1 MDIIK
6 PKHWHQRKKSIERL
20 PLSNQCLKPNHQG
33 KIKTAIEE
41 HQEQS
46 NHVRIAKEKE
56 VGVSF
61 THEF

>member
-20 PLSNQCLKPNHQG
+20 PLSNQSLKPNHQG

-46 NHVRIAKEKE
+46 NHV
-56 VGVSF
+56 
-61 THEF
+61 